1 MLLTDERFIHNTTI
15 GSLDQYNSHWCAKTK
30 EFIYVQGCCV
40 IRFQADDVL
49 TEDTSVALNGGGQ
62 VVETSYQTLMSGEER
77 KEHKLLGD
85 KELSEMVRHIYSI
98 TPAEEW
104 ELWENKVYDPYD
116 WDFIQFIIK
125 HRPDL
130 MI

>member
-1 MLLTDERFIHNTTI
+1 MLLKDERFVDSTRGNITMYNAEW
-15 GSLDQYNSHWCAKTK
+15 SEEDKQY
-30 EFIYVQGCCV
+30 IYIQGDYV
-40 IRFQADDVL
+40 IRYEADDIL
-49 TEDTSVALNGGGQ
+49 SEDVSIALNEEGG
-62 VVETSYQTLMSGEER
+62 VVETTYQDLMSGEET

-85 KELSEMVRHIYSI
+85 KELSEMVRHIHSI

-104 ELWENKVYDPYD
+104 ELWENKISDPYD
-116 WDFIQFIIK
+116 WDFIRFIIK